1 MGHALHCR
9 DGLTVFLAVA
19 FIAAVGCDR
28 TSDMETGLDPS
39 AQADRAPIPLAVL
52 GDSDNH
58 SYGDE
63 IWFPA
68 GGAHRG
74 GPYRRVTL
82 QWTEVIE
89 RLRASEIDQGRWGTW
104 GVHPR
109 LARVAGLAGVNLRA
123 PRKQDYEYNFA
134 FSGAVC
140 GQLTDGGKAQTPR
153 LLRLMQRDPA
163 RWRDGI
169 VQIRIGINT
178 LGTRA
183 FLERAASEGLT
194 DDVAAEVH
202 ACADSVVA
210 SARTI
215 RQAFPRTR
223 IVLVGILNN
232 SDWPPYFRY
241 WRSPAAQQN
250 INSVLDAFDSRL
262 AAFAFADAGMAFFD
276 DRAWF
281 ARYWGGRDAAG
292 RPAYASHVL
301 AGRFEVRN
309 TQGDAPLNGI
319 LEDGH
324 AGTIANAIW
333 ARDFIDFLNE
343 QFGLDVSPVTEAELL
358 TLAESVVEPW

>member
-1 MGHALHCR
+1 MGHALHYCR
-9 DGLTVFLAVA
+9 GFTVFLAVA
-19 FIAAVGCDR
+19 LNPAVGCDR
-28 TSDMETGLDPS
+28 TSEMETSLDPS
-39 AQADRAPIPLAVL
+39 AQTDRAPISLAVL

-68 GGAHRG
+68 GSANRG
-74 GPYRRVTL
+74 GRYRRVTL

-89 RLRASEIDQGRWGTW
+89 RLRASEIDQGRRGTW

-109 LARVAGLAGVNLRA
+109 LARVAELAGVNLRA

-153 LLRLMQRDPA
+153 LLQLMQRDPA

-169 VQIRIGINT
+169 VQVRIGINT

-183 FLERAASEGLT
+183 FLDRAASEGLT
-194 DDVAAEVH
+194 DDVAAAVH
-202 ACADSVVA
+202 ACADSVVS
-210 SARTI
+210 SARMI
-215 RQAFPRTR
+215 RKAFPRTR

-241 WRSPAAQQN
+241 WQSPAAQQN
-250 INSVLDAFDSRL
+250 INAVLDAFDSQL
-262 AAFAFADAGMAFFD
+262 DTFASADARIAFFD

-292 RPAYASHVL
+292 KPAYESHVL

-343 QFGLDVSPVTEAELL
+343 KFGLDISPVTEADLV
-358 TLAESVVEPW
+358 TIAESVVESW